1 MTMHRSAFTIARF
14 LLLEAMRDR
23 FTLLI
28 IAGLMLASLVAIF
41 VGELAITESAGMQ
54 AAILAFTLR
63 LFAVFTLSLF
73 IISSMLRELN
83 DKGFEL
89 ILSHPVNR
97 ATYYL
102 GKFSGYAIIA
112 LLVTLC
118 ATACITVFI
127 PGNNLLFWALSLY
140 CELLIVASLSL
151 LCLFTLNNITQAF
164 TVVAGFYLLARSIQ
178 TIQLISG
185 APILDQQSM
194 SHQFMQ
200 AVIGLLAYIIPDL
213 QRFTQT
219 DWLLYGLSDSADI
232 FTVVIQTLI
241 YVILLST
248 AGLFDLY
255 RKEL

>member
-28 IAGLMLASLVAIF
+28 MTGLVLASLAAIF
-41 VGELAITESAGMQ
+41 AAELAITESAAMQ
-54 AAILAFTLR
+54 TALLAFTLR

-73 IISSMLRELN
+73 IISSMLREFN

-97 ATYYL
+97 ATYFF
-102 GKFSGYAIIA
+102 GKFTGYAVIA

-118 ATACITVFI
+118 VSACIQFFI
-127 PGNNLLFWALSLY
+127 TGNYLLMWTLSLY
-140 CELLIVASLSL
+140 CELLIVVSLSL
-151 LCLFTLNNITQAF
+151 LCLFTLNNVTQAF

-185 APILDQQSM
+185 APILDQQAI
-194 SHQFMQ
+194 SHQFME
-200 AVIGLLAYIIPDL
+200 AVIGLLAYVIPDL

-219 DWLLYGLSDSADI
+219 EWLLYGVSDSGDI
-232 FTVVIQTLI
+232 YTVVMQTFI
-241 YVILLST
+241 YVILLSA